1 METFNARFRSSTG
14 CSIYS
19 LYALLAVWYSFLL
32 LRFCRFWSRRTYA
45 LIFASVVSVVCELPD
60 EAEADVEDDA
70 ACEDDDTYEDDAAW
84 DEAAECAADFEEAAW
99 LEAADEAAEC
109 AVGFEEAAW
118 LEAADE
124 AAASDVNA
132 LASPLSALLSASS
145 EDASGS
151 SSGCGSGS
159 LVESAALAALED
171 TGASACAS
179 ELLTAAL
186 AVTSSVGSAFAM
198 CSPSGTA
205 ATRSSATAAIS
216 CFVFFCIFYQTLP
229 SSGISRRRLQ
239 SISSIPFHTP
249 EHNP

>member
-1 METFNARFRSSTG
+1 MG
-14 CSIYS
+14 
-19 LYALLAVWYSFLL
+19 
-32 LRFCRFWSRRTYA
+32 
-45 LIFASVVSVVCELPD
+45 
-60 EAEADVEDDA
+60 
-70 ACEDDDTYEDDAAW
+70 
-84 DEAAECAADFEEAAW
+84 FEEAAW

-118 LEAADE
+118 LEAAEE
-124 AAASDVNA
+124 AAASDKDA
-132 LASPLSALLSASS
+132 LASPLSTLLSASS

-179 ELLTAAL
+179 ELLAAAL
-186 AVTSSVGSAFAM
+186 ATVSSVESAFAM
-198 CSPSGTA
+198 CIPSGTA
-205 ATRSSATAAIS
+205 AIRSSATAAIN
-216 CFVFFCIFYQTLP
+216 CFVCFCIFYQTLP
-229 SSGISRRRLQ
+229 SPGISRRKLQ

>member
-1 METFNARFRSSTG
+1 MG
-14 CSIYS
+14 
-19 LYALLAVWYSFLL
+19 
-32 LRFCRFWSRRTYA
+32 
-45 LIFASVVSVVCELPD
+45 
-60 EAEADVEDDA
+60 
-70 ACEDDDTYEDDAAW
+70 
-84 DEAAECAADFEEAAW
+84 FEEAAW

-118 LEAADE
+118 LEAAEE
-124 AAASDVNA
+124 AAASDEDA

-145 EDASGS
+145 ENASGS

-179 ELLTAAL
+179 ELLAAAL
-186 AVTSSVGSAFAM
+186 AVTSSVGSAFTM

-205 ATRSSATAAIS
+205 AMRSSTTAAIT
-216 CFVFFCIFYQTLP
+216 CFVVFCIFYQTLP

>member
-1 METFNARFRSSTG
+1 M
-14 CSIYS
+14 
-19 LYALLAVWYSFLL
+19 
-32 LRFCRFWSRRTYA
+32 
-45 LIFASVVSVVCELPD
+45 VSVVCELPD
-60 EAEADVEDDA
+60 EADVEDDA
-70 ACEDDDTYEDDAAW
+70 WDDAA
-84 DEAAECAADFEEAAW
+84 ACAAGFEEAAW

-118 LEAADE
+118 LEAAEE
-124 AAASDVNA
+124 AAASDEDA
-132 LASPLSALLSASS
+132 LASPLSTLLSASS

-171 TGASACAS
+171 ADTSACSS
-179 ELLTAAL
+179 ELLAAAL
-186 AVTSSVGSAFAM
+186 ATVSSVGSAFAM

-205 ATRSSATAAIS
+205 AMRSSATAAIT

>member
-1 METFNARFRSSTG
+1 M
-14 CSIYS
+14 
-19 LYALLAVWYSFLL
+19 
-32 LRFCRFWSRRTYA
+32 
-45 LIFASVVSVVCELPD
+45 VSVVCELPD
-60 EAEADVEDDA
+60 ETDAE
-70 ACEDDDTYEDDAAW
+70 CEDDDAW
-84 DEAAECAADFEEAAW
+84 DEAAECEDDAAW
-99 LEAADEAAEC
+99 DDDAEC
-109 AVGFEEAAW
+109 AAGFEEAAW
-118 LEAADE
+118 LEAAECAAGFEE
-124 AAASDVNA
+124 AAASDKDA

-151 SSGCGSGS
+151 SSGCGSGT
-159 LVESAALAALED
+159 LAEAAALAVLDAG
-171 TGASACAS
+171 TSACAS
-179 ELLTAAL
+179 ELLAAAL

-205 ATRSSATAAIS
+205 AIRSSATAAIN